1 MDERMLQGILMDLFA
16 LLIAIPVHEFAH
28 ARSAVSYGDDTPRLD
43 GRLTIFPWDH
53 FDLFGGL
60 MCVIT
65 SIVGTGIGW
74 GKPVRVNPVNLRHP
88 RWDGV
93 KIAAWGPFSNL
104 LLAIGFAIP
113 LRFGLLA
120 SNPSFEQ
127 LLLICVDVNLG
138 LLMFN
143 MIPIHP
149 LDGSK
154 VLAGFL
160 PDDLA
165 YRYGRFMAQWG
176 PMLLMLLV
184 FGGHGIIKMFVWEPA
199 VRIAMFLIG
208 S

>member
-1 MDERMLQGILMDLFA
+1 MDETRVHEILMYLFA
-16 LLIAIPVHEFAH
+16 LIIAIPVHEFAH
-28 ARSAVSYGDDTPRLD
+28 ARSAVSYGDDTPRRD

-60 MCVIT
+60 MCIIS
-65 SIVGTGIGW
+65 SIVGFGIGW
-74 GKPVRVNPVNLRHP
+74 GKPVCVNPVNLRHP

-104 LLAIGFAIP
+104 LLAILFAIP
-113 LRFGLLA
+113 LRFALLGDNRA
-120 SNPSFEQ
+120 LYN
-127 LLLICVDVNLG
+127 LVGICLDVNLG
-138 LLMFN
+138 LLFFN

-176 PMLLMLLV
+176 PMMLMLLI
-184 FGGHGIIKMFVWEPA
+184 FAGRPLIELFVWEPA
-199 VRIAMFLIG
+199 VRIAALLIG